1 MLRGNAVEVKRMT
14 DQAEG
19 AKAAIVGGDAQSRR
33 RFTTFWILLLAR
45 LQYQQDMHITE
56 MEPEVWEAASVT
68 TDWRT

>member
-1 MLRGNAVEVKRMT
+1 MRERVE
-14 DQAEG
+14 D
-19 AKAAIVGGDAQSRR
+19 AKASSIKEDAPSRR

-45 LQYQQDMHITE
+45 LQYQQGMHITE